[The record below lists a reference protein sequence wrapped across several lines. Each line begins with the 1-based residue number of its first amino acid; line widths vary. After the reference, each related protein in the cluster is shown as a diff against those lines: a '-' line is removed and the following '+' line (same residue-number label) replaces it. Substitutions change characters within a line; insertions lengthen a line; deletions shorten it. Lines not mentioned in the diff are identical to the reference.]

1 VSQETLFPAERGATA
16 NLAERITRG
25 LGMLALGIFGLV
37 VGTVIG
43 VLAAFWTGL
52 IVLQC

>member
-1 VSQETLFPAERGATA
+1 MSQETLFPAGHGATA
-16 NLAERITRG
+16 DLAERITRG

-43 VLAAFWTGL
+43 VVVAFWTGL